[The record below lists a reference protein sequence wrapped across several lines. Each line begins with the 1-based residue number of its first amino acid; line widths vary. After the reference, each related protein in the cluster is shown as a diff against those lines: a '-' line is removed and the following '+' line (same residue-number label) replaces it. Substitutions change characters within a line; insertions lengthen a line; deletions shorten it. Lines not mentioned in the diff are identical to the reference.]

1 MACRFPSS
9 GDQKLIQ
16 IVDSALAD
24 VARRSGEWLVCR
36 PGCTQCCIGVFP
48 INQLDAFRL
57 RRGLADLEVR
67 APERAA
73 EVRQRAREAVARRAR
88 EFPGD
93 PLTGMLDEGEEAEER
108 FGDFANDEP
117 CPALDPVTGYCEL
130 YESRPMTCRV
140 FGPAVQSEDGL
151 GVCELCFHGASD
163 QQKEI
168 QEMKQAGVV
177 PGLAAVLVGDNPA
190 SQIYVRSKV
199 KTCESLGLFSEKIEP
214 PTASTTQDL
223 LDLVDSLNN
232 RDEIDGI
239 LIQLPLPPQV
249 DSKKVLEAVDP
260 AKDVD
265 GFHPVNIGYL
275 VSGRP
280 GPVPCTPAGV
290 IEIIKR
296 SGVEMKGARA
306 VVVGRSDI
314 VGKPTAML
322 LMHNHATITICH
334 SRTRDLP
341 GVAREGDILVAA
353 MGKAA
358 YVTGNFIKP
367 GAVVIDVGQNVL
379 KTEEEVRRVFH
390 DPTQALQ
397 KLAAKG
403 QVLVGDVQP
412 EDALEK
418 AGAYTP
424 VPGGVGPL
432 TITMLMVNTVQAAKA
447 RRGVRGA
454 AA

>member
-1 MACRFPSS
+1 M
-9 GDQKLIQ
+9 
-16 IVDSALAD
+16 SA
-24 VARRSGEWLVCR
+24 R
-36 PGCTQCCIGVFP
+36 I
-48 INQLDAFRL
+48 LDGNKIRDEILQDL
-57 RRGLADLEVR
+57 R
-67 APERAA
+67 
-73 EVRQRAREAVARRAR
+73 
-88 EFPGD
+88 
-93 PLTGMLDEGEEAEER
+93 
-108 FGDFANDEP
+108 
-117 CPALDPVTGYCEL
+117 
-130 YESRPMTCRV
+130 
-140 FGPAVQSEDGL
+140 
-151 GVCELCFHGASD
+151 
-163 QQKEI
+163 KEI
-168 QEMKQAGVV
+168 EELKQAGIV

-214 PTASTTQDL
+214 PATSTTKEM
-223 LDLVDSLNN
+223 LDLVDRLNK
-232 RDEIDGI
+232 RDDIDGI
-239 LIQLPLPPQV
+239 LVQLPLPSQI

-280 GPVPCTPAGV
+280 GLVPCTPAGV
-290 IEIIKR
+290 IEIIRR

-353 MGKAA
+353 MGRAA
-358 YVTGNFIKP
+358 YVTGDFIKP

-379 KTEEEVRRVFH
+379 KTEEEVRKVFH
-390 DPTQALQ
+390 NPAPALE

-412 EDALEK
+412 EDAMEK

-432 TITMLMVNTVQAAKA
+432 TITMLMVNTVQAARA
-447 RRGVRGA
+447 RRGLRVPA
-454 AA
+454 SVK